1 MKKETFIKALEAI
14 QEQHKRDC
22 EKAELLEKVF
32 PESFAANLM
41 YDNRLLQN
49 AIIAILT
56 EAMNDTDNFI
66 EYFLWELDFG
76 KKGEKLEV
84 KTADGK
90 RHHLTDAEELY
101 NFLKEYY
108 DKSTSSISLFNDK
121 RNKAA
126 Q

>member
-1 MKKETFIKALEAI
+1 MKKDTFVKTIEAI
-14 QEQHKRDC
+14 QEQHELDC
-22 EKAELLEKVF
+22 EKAELLEKIF

-41 YDNRLLQN
+41 YDNGNLRSALLEVL
-49 AIIAILT
+49 A

-84 KTADGK
+84 KTTDGK
-90 RHHLTDAEELY
+90 CHHLTDAEELY

-108 DKSTSSISLFNDK
+108 DKSTSNI
-121 RNKAA
+121 
-126 Q
+126 